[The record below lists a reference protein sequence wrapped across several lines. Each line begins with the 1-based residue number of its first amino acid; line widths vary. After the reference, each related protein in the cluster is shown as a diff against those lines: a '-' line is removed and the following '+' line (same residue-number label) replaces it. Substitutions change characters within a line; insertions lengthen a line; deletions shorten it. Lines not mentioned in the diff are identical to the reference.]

1 MYRFDPDIVEKTL
14 ISGFYKSNDN
24 TFLSYDLI
32 KNSDVLTQM
41 SKDKKM
47 RERERAEMK
56 VLDAAKANQIAAL
69 NAAVKF
75 EIKGEINLIEFNRQH
90 KLYNIYIIF
99 YQLHFI
105 YYMIYNC

>member
-1 MYRFDPDIVEKTL
+1 
-14 ISGFYKSNDN
+14 
-24 TFLSYDLI
+24 
-32 KNSDVLTQM
+32 M

-75 EIKGEINLIEFNRQH
+75 EIKGKINLIESSRQ
-90 KLYNIYIIF
+90 LNWCSNY
-99 YQLHFI
+99 
-105 YYMIYNC
+105 

>member
-1 MYRFDPDIVEKTL
+1 M
-14 ISGFYKSNDN
+14 ISGFYQSYGA
-24 TFLSYDLI
+24 TLLSYDI
-32 KNSDVLTQM
+32 KINSDVLTQM

-75 EIKGEINLIEFNRQH
+75 EIKGKINFIESNRQ
-90 KLYNIYIIF
+90 
-99 YQLHFI
+99 LHSFPN
-105 YYMIYNC
+105 Y

>member
-1 MYRFDPDIVEKTL
+1 MLGNSDLRLWL
-14 ISGFYKSNDN
+14 I
-24 TFLSYDLI
+24 FLI
-32 KNSDVLTQM
+32 NSDVLTQM

-75 EIKGEINLIEFNRQH
+75 EIKG
-90 KLYNIYIIF
+90 
-99 YQLHFI
+99 
-105 YYMIYNC
+105 

>member
-1 MYRFDPDIVEKTL
+1 MESTTNVPVRSGHCRKTS
-14 ISGFYKSNDN
+14 ISGFLNDN
-24 TFLSYDLI
+24 TFLSYDII

-75 EIKGEINLIEFNRQH
+75 EIKG
-90 KLYNIYIIF
+90 
-99 YQLHFI
+99 
-105 YYMIYNC
+105 